1 MGLLLL
7 ADLVCRSGE
16 SKTRKVKRLA
26 NKAEGLIN
34 TCTLKCAVSETAA
47 TLYLMQYGIMLYMGK
62 CLQFSFLM
70 TSNIQRRGGYS
81 ASKPQVK
88 EKASCSFKVN
98 GTLSKEILEYSRNG
112 MKHVVQNRGGR
123 FKV

>member
-1 MGLLLL
+1 M
-7 ADLVCRSGE
+7 
-16 SKTRKVKRLA
+16 A

-34 TCTLKCAVSETAA
+34 TCTHKCAVSETAA
-47 TLYLMQYGIMLYMGK
+47 TLYLMQYGILLYTGK

-70 TSNIQRRGGYS
+70 TLNIQRGGYS

-98 GTLSKEILEYSRNG
+98 VTLSKEILEYFRNG
-112 MKHVVQNRGGR
+112 MKC
-123 FKV
+123 